1 MQRPVQK
8 LNHNSQQSSLTLLV
22 DGDCFL
28 QVCYNGVHDTNLVQN
43 QTGGVWQM
51 LLKLRSIIETYPN
64 IIDII
69 IFWDGLQSG
78 QLRSEIYP
86 DYKISRKFD
95 KEKQQDKSFFLQQKE
110 LAKYLIELI
119 GLKQYQ
125 DNIVETDDCIAWYIK
140 EYQNKYKMIS
150 SCDYDLLQLVDE
162 KTVFYNLNKVQLSKG
177 EYKKNHVITTQNH
190 KLFYPYDVKNH
201 RIRKIICGDESDDIF
216 GVKGM
221 AEKSFLRHFNH
232 LLEQPIELNE
242 IIAEAQNIQTT
253 RGKKSLKAID
263 NLLNSVDVLKI
274 NEKLI
279 DLRNPFITDECINS
293 IKKLQSKKTD
303 YISIIEAFNE
313 LELTNELNKIPKYEG
328 NINLFLSPFVRITN
342 TNI

>member
-1 MQRPVQK
+1 MIRPSFNK
-8 LNHNSQQSSLTLLV
+8 EQSKQLPTTLLV

-28 QVCYNGVHDTNLVQN
+28 QVCYNGVHDSKLVDN

-51 LLKLRSIIETYPN
+51 LLKLRSIIETYTDIN
-64 IIDII
+64 DII
-69 IFWDGLQSG
+69 VFWDGLESG
-78 QLRSEIYP
+78 NLRSEIYP

-95 KEKQQDKSFFLQQKE
+95 KEKQQEKSFFMQQKE
-110 LAKYLIELI
+110 LVKYLLDLI

-125 DNIVETDDCIAWYIK
+125 DNIVETDDCIAWYVT
-140 EYQNKYKMIS
+140 EYEFQNKMIS

-190 KLFYPYDVKNH
+190 KLFYPYNVKNH

-216 GVKGM
+216 GVEGM
-221 AEKSFLRHFNH
+221 AEKSFLKHFNV
-232 LLEQPIELNE
+232 LLEQPIELSE

-253 RGKKSLKAID
+253 RGKKKLKAID
-263 NLLNSVDVLKI
+263 NLLNSVDVLKL

-279 DLRNPFITDECINS
+279 DLRQPFITEECKNN
-293 IKKLQSKKTD
+293 IKNLQSSELN
-303 YISIIEAFNE
+303 YIDFVEAFNQ
-313 LELTNELNKIPKYEG
+313 LELTKELKNIPKYDG
-328 NINLFLSPFVRITN
+328 NINLFLSPFLRTKN
-342 TNI
+342 NN